1 MKAERK
7 EKYIVVDQ
15 LDGSITIYQDEE
27 KKNEAT
33 TTNKTNTGKV
43 NTGVETQFVTN
54 AALMG
59 VAALGIVEAKKRS
72 KK

>member
-1 MKAERK
+1 MKKRK
-7 EKYIVVDQ
+7 MKLRQ
-15 LDGSITIYQDEE
+15 Q
-27 KKNEAT
+27 
-33 TTNKTNTGKV
+33 TNTGKV

>member
-1 MKAERK
+1 MKK
-7 EKYIVVDQ
+7 LDTYIKA
-15 LDGSITIYQDEE
+15 SAKHAKKDEE

-59 VAALGIVEAKKRS
+59 FAALGIVEAKKRS